1 MECPDSNGCPHCGDG
16 YRSSNEGCDDGNV
29 NPNDGCT
36 ADCRVEATETEPN
49 DVIAQ
54 ANELVQPFYAEI
66 SPIGDSDIVELAV
79 GTQPTVVEAL
89 ELDSSACAS
98 GALDIQIEMLDAT
111 GTALLA
117 SDDDGGEGLCARLE
131 VVGGAGGAASRYLR
145 VSASSKAGLVT
156 FPYRL
161 QVSTP

>member
-1 MECPDSNGCPHCGDG
+1 MECPDSYGCPHCGDG
-16 YRSSNEGCDDGNV
+16 HRSSNEECDDGNV
-29 NPNDGCT
+29 NPNDGCN

-54 ANELVQPFYAEI
+54 ANELKQPFYAEI
-66 SPIGDSDIVELAV
+66 SPIGDSDFVVLAG
-79 GTQPTVVEAL
+79 GTDPTVIEAL
-89 ELDSSACAS
+89 ELDSSACTS
-98 GALDIQIEMLDAT
+98 GALDIQIEMIDPA
-111 GTALLA
+111 GTTVLA

-131 VVGGAGGAASRYLR
+131 VVGGAGGAASRYFR

>member
-1 MECPDSNGCPHCGDG
+1 M
-16 YRSSNEGCDDGNV
+16 

-131 VVGGAGGAASRYLR
+131 VVGGGGCREPVPQGVRFVQSGLGDVPVQVAGEHAVDSNLPQHAA
-145 VSASSKAGLVT
+145 VKLVAA
-156 FPYRL
+156 R
-161 QVSTP
+161 